1 MKFYKLSWNQLEKD
15 CYALGKIIKDKKI
28 DRILCISRGGLVCS
42 RIFSDILD
50 NLPIS
55 HLTVSSY
62 QDLKQQKE
70 TKITETPTNIKDEVL
85 LVVDEIADSGK
96 TIKII
101 IDYLRS
107 QKITKFYTLAPYIR
121 SFTNP
126 KPDFYLKVI
135 DDWII
140 FPYEIRETEKAL
152 SKLKK

>member
-1 MKFYKLSWNQLEKD
+1 MKFYKLTWNQLEKD
-15 CYALGKIIKDKKI
+15 CYKLGERIKDKKI

-96 TIKII
+96 TVKII
-101 IDYLRS
+101 DEYLRS
-107 QKITKFYTLAPYIR
+107 LKITKFYTLAPYIR

-140 FPYEIRETEKAL
+140 FPYEVRETEKAL
-152 SKLKK
+152 KKLKK